1 MKGSKINSSIA
12 LILIV
17 LLSAALFAWIA
28 YQEDGAIV
36 ETVDVGTDGIQKAR
50 EIKDLLEERQPFE

>member
-17 LLSAALFAWIA
+17 LLSAGLFAWIA
-28 YQEDGAIV
+28 YTEDGAV
-36 ETVDVGTDGIQKAR
+36 AETVDVGTDGIQKAR

>member
-1 MKGSKINSSIA
+1 MKDSKINSSIA

-28 YQEDGAIV
+28 YSEDGAV
-36 ETVDVGTDGIQKAR
+36 KETVEVGADGIHKAQ